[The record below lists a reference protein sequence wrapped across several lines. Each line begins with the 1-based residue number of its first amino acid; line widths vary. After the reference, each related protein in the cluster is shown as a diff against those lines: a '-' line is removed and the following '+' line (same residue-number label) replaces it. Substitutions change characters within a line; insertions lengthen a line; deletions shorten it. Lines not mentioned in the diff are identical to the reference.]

1 MKVHHIPSS
10 QIIFTKCA
18 YPTALAESME
28 RIGIVFPLRL
38 RWQNDSYVCLDG
50 HKRLSVL
57 AALKKETEVPALIEN
72 DGSMRTQGSWHFM
85 NHH

>member
-50 HKRLSVL
+50 HKRLS
-57 AALKKETEVPALIEN
+57 A
-72 DGSMRTQGSWHFM
+72 H
-85 NHH
+85 